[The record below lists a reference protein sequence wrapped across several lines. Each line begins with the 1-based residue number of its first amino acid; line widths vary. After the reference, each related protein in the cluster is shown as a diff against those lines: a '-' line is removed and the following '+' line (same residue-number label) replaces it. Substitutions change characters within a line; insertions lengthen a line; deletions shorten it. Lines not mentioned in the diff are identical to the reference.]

1 MSARARTTRDYLRL
15 YLDGLAVGS
24 ADVVPGVSG
33 GTVALILGIYE
44 ELIDNLRRL
53 SSRELLR
60 ALARGRLG
68 EAFRLAGGPFLL
80 ALVAGIGTAV
90 ALFARLIRWLLTHQQ
105 MLVYSFFFG
114 LILASAALVGQRVHR
129 WTPPL
134 WSALAASAVAAFW
147 LVGLSP
153 AQTPEAGWFVLLAGA
168 LAICA
173 MILPGISGA
182 FILVLLGKYEY
193 VLSALAEG
201 RWGVLLLFA
210 AGAAA
215 GLLSFARLLGW
226 LLERRRDLT
235 LALLTGFML
244 GSLRKVWPWAAE
256 VPAPTW
262 LSATGGT
269 ALALA
274 LLTLGALLV
283 TALERAGSRRAS

>member
-1 MSARARTTRDYLRL
+1 MAARARTARDYLRL
-15 YLDGLAVGS
+15 FLDGVAMGS
-24 ADVVPGVSG
+24 ADVIPGVSG

-44 ELIDNLRRL
+44 ELIGNLRRL
-53 SSRELLR
+53 SSAELWR
-60 ALARGRLG
+60 ALSRGRLR
-68 EAFRLAGGPFLL
+68 EAVMLAGGPFLL

-90 ALFARLIRWLLTHQQ
+90 ALFARLIRWLLAHQQ

-114 LILASAALVGQRVHR
+114 LILASAVLVGRRVRR
-129 WTPPL
+129 WTPSL
-134 WSALAASAVAAFW
+134 WAALGASALAAFW

-153 AQTPEAGWFVLLAGA
+153 AQTPEAGWFVLLSGA

-173 MILPGISGA
+173 MILPGISGS

-193 VLSALAEG
+193 VLGALAEG

-210 AGAAA
+210 VGAAA

-226 LLERRRDLT
+226 LLEHRRDLT
-235 LALLTGFML
+235 LAVLTGFML
-244 GSLRKVWPWAAE
+244 GSLRKVWPWGAE
-256 VPAPTW
+256 VPPAA
-262 LSATGGT
+262 SGQAACT

-274 LLTLGALLV
+274 LLALGALLV